1 MREETVER
9 TKTNISRRMKVR
21 LFELGM
27 TIRELSRK
35 SGVPAPSICS
45 YVAMRNMMSADALAA
60 IAEGLECSADWL
72 LGISSEKT
80 RK

>member
-1 MREETVER
+1 MRKMGER

-21 LFELGM
+21 LFELDM
-27 TIRELSRK
+27 TIRELSEK
-35 SGVPAPSICS
+35 SGVPAPSIGS

-72 LGISSEKT
+72 LGISEKKT
-80 RK
+80 RE

>member
-1 MREETVER
+1 MRKEMVER

-21 LFELGM
+21 LFELDM

-35 SGVPAPSICS
+35 SGVPAPSIGA

-72 LGISSEKT
+72 LGRTDK
-80 RK
+80 KGG